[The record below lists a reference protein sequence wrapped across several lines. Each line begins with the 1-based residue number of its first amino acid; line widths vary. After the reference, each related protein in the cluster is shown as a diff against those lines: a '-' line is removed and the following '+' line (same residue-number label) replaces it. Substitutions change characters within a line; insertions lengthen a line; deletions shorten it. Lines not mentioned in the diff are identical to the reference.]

1 MEVTRRRLLAGTGAL
16 AALATVSL
24 SRAHWPLGPLDS
36 PFLGAA
42 PRRTLIAAL
51 EALIPDPSR
60 GERLAAGVDAFLATS
75 DPLQGADLR
84 MALVVLEHGGLRRFS
99 RLDLEAR
106 VERLKAWESSG
117 ANPKRMIFQALRR
130 LAMFS
135 YYSDPDTWDA
145 FGYEGTWI
153 KE

>member
-1 MEVTRRRLLAGTGAL
+1 M
-16 AALATVSL
+16 SL
-24 SRAHWPLGPLDS
+24 SWAHWPLGPLDS

-42 PRRTLIAAL
+42 PRRTLTLAL
-51 EALIPDPSR
+51 EALIPDPAQA
-60 GERLAAGVDAFLATS
+60 EKLAAGVDAFLATS

-84 MALVVLEHGGLRRFS
+84 MALVVLEHGGFKRFS

-106 VERLKAWESSG
+106 IERLKRWESSG
-117 ANPKRMIFQALRR
+117 LNTQRMIFQALRR

-135 YYSDPDTWDA
+135 FYSDPASWDA
-145 FGYEGTWI
+145 FGYEGTWV